1 MKALRM
7 RFHGSI
13 QGLSETERARLLDR
27 GASSD
32 DDMVRTTSE
41 AIIDVVRRDGDA
53 ALISLAREYDKVRLK
68 SLEVPRDV
76 WREALQALDPSLR
89 AAMERAAANIR
100 AVHAA
105 AKPQTIETSPE
116 PGIVVGRRPDPL
128 QRVGVYAPGGRAAYP
143 SSVLMGVIPA
153 RVAGVEEVII
163 CAPPGS
169 NGRPEAATLAAAELS
184 GADRVFAV
192 GGAGAVAAMAYGTE
206 TIPRVDR
213 IVGPGNAYV
222 AQAKLLVANVV
233 GIDSP
238 AGPSE
243 LLVIADESADPTHLA
258 AELLAQAEH
267 DPEAVVVLVALDDTL
282 GTRVLDSIEK
292 LLPVQE
298 RRAIIERALADR
310 GALLTAPSAVAAV
323 AFANQFAPEHL
334 LLATRDADVL
344 LPQIRAA
351 GTVFVGETS
360 SVTFGDYITGANHV
374 LPTGGLAR
382 SYSGLSTLDFV
393 RWTTY
398 QRVEREAGSRL
409 TLHSLVG
416 GPPNEVQ
423 RAEPGIRP
431 REPARRKNMVCT
443 GDVVSE
449 RHGRRL
455 ADEHRACGSDL
466 RQQRAGVASREEQML
481 RRELIRKHDRGC
493 SRRRREQRPAVG
505 EGTFDDGASLL
516 HRKQLLDRFHDPGA

>member
-1 MKALRM
+1 V
-7 RFHGSI
+7 RFRGSV
-13 QGLSETERARLLDR
+13 QGLSVTDRAQLLQR
-27 GASSD
+27 GASAAE
-32 DDMVRTTSE
+32 DDMVRTTCE

-68 SLEVPRDV
+68 SLEIP
-76 WREALQALDPSLR
+76 REAWRDSLQALDPALR

-105 AKPQTIETSPE
+105 AAPRPIEMSPE
-116 PGIVVGRRPDPL
+116 TGIIVGRRPDPL
-128 QRVGVYAPGGRAAYP
+128 RRVGVYAPGGRAAYP

-169 NGRPEAATLAAAELS
+169 NGKPEAATLAAAELS

-192 GGAGAVAAMAYGTE
+192 GGAGAVAAMAYGTAS
-206 TIPRVDR
+206 IPRVDR

-243 LLVIADESADPTHLA
+243 LLVIADDSADPAHLA

-267 DPEAVVVLVALDDTL
+267 DPDAVVVLVVLDDTL
-282 GTRVLDSIEK
+282 GARVMDWVEK

-298 RRAIIERALADR
+298 RRAIIERALGER
-310 GALLTAPSAVAAV
+310 GAMLTAASAAEAV

-334 LLATRDADVL
+334 LLATRDADAML
-344 LPQIRAA
+344 SQIRSA

-398 QRVEREAGSRL
+398 QRVDRDA
-409 TLHSLVG
+409 
-416 GPPNEVQ
+416 
-423 RAEPGIRP
+423 A
-431 REPARRKNMVCT
+431 A
-443 GDVVSE
+443 
-449 RHGRRL
+449 RL
-455 ADEHRACGSDL
+455 AQDVGVFADAEGLPAHAAAARAW
-466 RQQRAGVASREEQML
+466 
-481 RRELIRKHDRGC
+481 RR
-493 SRRRREQRPAVG
+493 SA
-505 EGTFDDGASLL
+505 
-516 HRKQLLDRFHDPGA
+516 